1 MQALRAMFKP
11 APDSLVAHDLA
22 RGQPTWTHAIHL
34 LWSLW
39 LFITPLFGD
48 HGYTLRWLMLTVATY
63 PVFLLLYAKCCTSSC
78 RQAGWHALAIMAMSF
93 VLMPWYIGSMTYF
106 VFGCIMLG
114 SGALRP
120 RDYATALVLANT
132 AYVGEGFWLGY
143 PWQAL
148 LWLPVTTFIV
158 GTLIQFERISSR
170 KNAELAL
177 SHAEVRRVAAFAER
191 ERIGRDLH
199 DLLGHT
205 LSMVALKA
213 DLAGKLV
220 ERDPQGAQHEIA
232 EVARIARDTLAEVRA
247 TVSGMRNAVLT
258 AELASAKVLLSADNI
273 LLAAQI
279 DEVVL
284 KPDAESALAMSL
296 REAITNVQRHA
307 GARMVEVKLQR
318 DGKGV
323 AMEIRDD
330 GRGGTLRAGN
340 GLTGMR
346 ERLEAH
352 GGSLE
357 LLGNGERSDRGTTV
371 VARLPARCLA

>member
-1 MQALRAMFKP
+1 MFTP
-11 APDSLVAHDLA
+11 APDSLVARDLA
-22 RGQPTWTHAIHL
+22 RGHPVWSHAIQL
-34 LWSLW
+34 LWSSW
-39 LFITPLFGD
+39 VFIIPIFDD
-48 HGYTLRWLMLTVATY
+48 HGYTLRWVWLTLVSY
-63 PVFLLLYAKCCTSSC
+63 SLFLFFYAKCCTGSP
-78 RQAGWHALAIMAMSF
+78 RVAGWYATAMLVMSL
-93 VLMPWYIGSMTYF
+93 VLMPWYPSGMTYF
-106 VFGCIMLG
+106 VFGCIMLSCG
-114 SGALRP
+114 LLRPIHYALGLLFANLVCIGEGRWLHYPWGAL
-120 RDYATALVLANT
+120 A
-132 AYVGEGFWLGY
+132 
-143 PWQAL
+143 
-148 LWLPVTTFIV
+148 WLPITTIIIGILV
-158 GTLIQFERISSR
+158 QFERSNAR

-177 SHAEVRRVAAFAER
+177 SHAEVRRMAAFAER

-213 DLAGKLV
+213 DLAGKLID
-220 ERDPQGAQHEIA
+220 RDPQGAQREMA
-232 EVARIARDTLAEVRA
+232 EVARIARDTLSEVRA
-247 TVSGMRNAVLT
+247 TVTNMRNAVLT
-258 AELASAKVLLSADNI
+258 AELASAKVLLHADNI
-273 LLAAQI
+273 LLATQI
-279 DEVVL
+279 DEILL

-307 GARMVEVKLQR
+307 GARYVEVRLQR

-330 GRGGTLRAGN
+330 GRGGELRAGN

-357 LLGNGERSDRGTTV
+357 LLANGERSDRGTTL

>member
-1 MQALRAMFKP
+1 MFTP
-11 APDSLVAHDLA
+11 APDSLVARDLA
-22 RGQPTWTHAIHL
+22 RGHPVWSHAIQL
-34 LWSLW
+34 LWSSW
-39 LFITPLFGD
+39 VFIIPVFDD
-48 HGYTLRWLMLTVATY
+48 HGYTLRWVWMTLASY
-63 PVFLLLYAKCCTSSC
+63 PLFLFFYAKCCTGSP
-78 RQAGWHALAIMAMSF
+78 RVAGWYATAMLAMSL
-93 VLMPWYIGSMTYF
+93 VLMPWYPSGMTYF
-106 VFGCIMLG
+106 VFGCIMLSCG
-114 SGALRP
+114 LMRPIHYGLGLLFANLVCIGEGRWLHYPWGAL
-120 RDYATALVLANT
+120 A
-132 AYVGEGFWLGY
+132 
-143 PWQAL
+143 
-148 LWLPVTTFIV
+148 WLPITTIIIGILV
-158 GTLIQFERISSR
+158 QFERSNAR

-177 SHAEVRRVAAFAER
+177 SHAEVRRMAAFAER

-213 DLAGKLV
+213 DLAGKLID
-220 ERDPQGAQHEIA
+220 RDPEGAQREMA
-232 EVARIARDTLAEVRA
+232 EVARIARDTLSEVRA
-247 TVSGMRNAVLT
+247 TVTNMRNAVLT
-258 AELASAKVLLSADNI
+258 AELASAKVLLHADNI
-273 LLAAQI
+273 LLATRI
-279 DEVVL
+279 DEILL

-307 GARMVEVKLQR
+307 GARYVEVRLQR

-330 GRGGTLRAGN
+330 GRGGELRAGN

-357 LLGNGERSDRGTTV
+357 LLGNGERSDRGTTL

>member
-1 MQALRAMFKP
+1 MFNP
-11 APDSLVAHDLA
+11 APDSMIARDLT
-22 RGQPTWTHAIHL
+22 RGQPAWSQGVHL
-34 LWSLW
+34 LWSAW
-39 LFITPLFGD
+39 LFITPLFGNG
-48 HGYTLRWLMLTVATY
+48 GYDLRWLAITFVSY
-63 PVFLLLYAKCCTSSC
+63 PLFVFIYAKCCTVSC
-78 RQAGWHALAIMAMSF
+78 RHSGWYALLMLAMGF
-93 VLMPWYIGSMTYF
+93 ALMPWYTGAFTYF

-114 SGALRP
+114 GGGLRP
-120 RDYATALVLANT
+120 LYYGFALLLAN
-132 AYVGEGFWLGY
+132 AAFIGEGMWLHY

-148 LWLPVTTFIV
+148 VWLPVTTLIV
-158 GTLIQFERISSR
+158 GVLVQVERLNAR

-177 SHAEVRRVAAFAER
+177 SHAEVRRMAAFAER

-220 ERDPQGAQHEIA
+220 ERDPQGAQREIA
-232 EVARIARDTLAEVRA
+232 EVARIARDTLSEVRA

-279 DEVVL
+279 DEIVL

-307 GARMVEVKLQR
+307 GARLVEVKLQR

-323 AMEIRDD
+323 AMKIRDD

-357 LLGNGERSDRGTTV
+357 LLGNSERSDRGTTV

>member
-1 MQALRAMFKP
+1 MFTP
-11 APDSLVAHDLA
+11 APDSLVARDLA
-22 RGQPTWTHAIHL
+22 RGRPAWSHAVHL
-34 LWSLW
+34 LWSSW
-39 LFITPLFGD
+39 LFITPLFEKQ
-48 HGYTLRWLMLTVATY
+48 GYDLRWLLITLASY
-63 PVFLLLYAKCCTSSC
+63 PLFVFLYAKSCTSSC
-78 RQAGWHALAIMAMSF
+78 RHSGWYALTLLAMAF
-93 VLMPWYIGSMTYF
+93 VSMPWYVGSVTYF
-106 VFGCIMLG
+106 MFGCIMLG
-114 SGALRP
+114 AGRLRP
-120 RDYATALVLANT
+120 LHYGATLLLANV
-132 AYVGEGFWLGY
+132 AYLSEGWWVGY
-143 PWQAL
+143 PWQSL
-148 LWLPVTTFIV
+148 VWLPITTIIIGV
-158 GTLIQFERISSR
+158 LIQVERINTR
-170 KNAELAL
+170 TNAELAL

-220 ERDPQGAQHEIA
+220 ERDPAGAQREIA
-232 EVARIARDTLAEVRA
+232 EVARIARDTLSEVRA
-247 TVSGMRNAVLT
+247 TVTNMRNAVLV
-258 AELASAKVLLSADNI
+258 AELASAKVLLNADNI
-273 LLAAQI
+273 LLAAHI
-279 DEVVL
+279 DEIVL

-307 GARMVEVKLQR
+307 GARHVEVKLQR

-330 GRGGTLRAGN
+330 GRGGQLRAGN

-357 LLGNGERSDRGTTV
+357 LLVKSERSDRGTTL

>member
-1 MQALRAMFKP
+1 MQALRAMFTP
-11 APDSLVAHDLA
+11 APDSLVARDLA
-22 RGQPTWTHAIHL
+22 RGHPVWSHAIQL
-34 LWSLW
+34 LWSSWIFLIPI
-39 LFITPLFGD
+39 FD
-48 HGYTLRWLMLTVATY
+48 EHGYTLRWALLTLASY
-63 PVFLLLYAKCCTSSC
+63 PVFLFLYAKCCTGSP
-78 RQAGWHALAIMAMSF
+78 RAAGWHATAMLVMSL
-93 VLMPWYIGSMTYF
+93 VLMPWYPSGLSYF
-106 VFGCIMLG
+106 VFGCIMLSCG
-114 SGALRP
+114 LTRPLPYGLAL
-120 RDYATALVLANT
+120 LLANT
-132 AYVGEGFWLGY
+132 ACIAEGHWLHY
-143 PWQAL
+143 PWGAL
-148 LWLPVTTFIV
+148 AWLPITTVIIGV
-158 GTLIQFERISSR
+158 LVQFERFNQR

-177 SHAEVRRVAAFAER
+177 SHAEVRRMAAFAER

-220 ERDPQGAQHEIA
+220 ERDPRGAQREIA
-232 EVARIARDTLAEVRA
+232 EVARIARDTLSEVRA
-247 TVSGMRNAVLT
+247 TVTGMRNAVLT
-258 AELASAKVLLSADNI
+258 AELASAKVLLHADNI
-273 LLAAQI
+273 LLATWI
-279 DEVVL
+279 DEIAL

-307 GARMVEVKLQR
+307 GARYVEVRLQR
-318 DGKGV
+318 DAKGV

-330 GRGGTLRAGN
+330 GRGGELRAGN

-357 LLGNGERSDRGTTV
+357 ARSDRGTTL

>member
-1 MQALRAMFKP
+1 MQTLRALFKP
-11 APDSLVAHDLA
+11 APDSLIAREMA
-22 RGQPTWTHAIHL
+22 RGQPAWSQGVHL
-34 LWSLW
+34 LWSAW
-39 LFITPLFGD
+39 LFITPLFGNG
-48 HGYTLRWLMLTVATY
+48 GYDLRWLAITAASY
-63 PVFLLLYAKCCTSSC
+63 PLFVFAYAKYCTVSC
-78 RQAGWHALAIMAMSF
+78 RRSGWYALLMLAMGF
-93 VLMPWYIGSMTYF
+93 ALMPWYTGGFTYF

-114 SGALRP
+114 GGGLRP
-120 RDYATALVLANT
+120 VHYGFALLLAN
-132 AYVGEGFWLGY
+132 AAFIAEGMWLKY

-148 LWLPVTTFIV
+148 AWLPVTTLIV
-158 GTLIQFERISSR
+158 GVLVQVERFNAR

-220 ERDPQGAQHEIA
+220 ERDPDAARHEIA

-247 TVSGMRNAVLT
+247 TVSGMRNAVLA
-258 AELASAKVLLSADNI
+258 AELASAKLLLHADNI
-273 LLAAQI
+273 RLALQI
-279 DEVVL
+279 DEVTL

-307 GARMVEVKLQR
+307 GARNVEVRLQR

-330 GRGGTLRAGN
+330 GRGGQLRAGN

-357 LLGNGERSDRGTTV
+357 LPGNGARDERGTV
-371 VARLPARCLA
+371 LVARLPARCLA

>member
-1 MQALRAMFKP
+1 MFTP
-11 APDSLVAHDLA
+11 APDSLVARDLA
-22 RGQPTWTHAIHL
+22 RGHPVWSHAVQL
-34 LWSLW
+34 LWSSW
-39 LFITPLFGD
+39 VFIIPIFEE
-48 HGYTLRWLMLTVATY
+48 HGYTLRWLELTLASY
-63 PVFLLLYAKCCTSSC
+63 PFFLFLYAKCCTGSP
-78 RQAGWHALAIMAMSF
+78 RAAGWYAVAML
-93 VLMPWYIGSMTYF
+93 VLGLGLMPWYPGGLSYF
-106 VFGCIMLG
+106 VFGCIMLSCG
-114 SGALRP
+114 LRRPVYYGLALLS
-120 RDYATALVLANT
+120 ANIACLA
-132 AYVGEGFWLGY
+132 EGRWLHY
-143 PWQAL
+143 PWSAL
-148 LWLPVTTFIV
+148 AWLPITTAVV
-158 GTLIQFERISSR
+158 GILIQFERANAR

-177 SHAEVRRVAAFAER
+177 SHAEVRRMAAFAER

-220 ERDPQGAQHEIA
+220 ERDPRGAQREVA
-232 EVARIARDTLAEVRA
+232 EVARIARDTLSEVRA

-258 AELASAKVLLSADNI
+258 AELASAKVLLHADNI
-273 LLAAQI
+273 LLATWI
-279 DEVVL
+279 DEVAL

-307 GARMVEVKLQR
+307 GAHYVEVRLQR
-318 DGKGV
+318 DAKGV
-323 AMEIRDD
+323 AMEVRDD
-330 GRGGTLRAGN
+330 GRGGELRAGN

-357 LLGNGERSDRGTTV
+357 LPGNSERSDRGTRL

>member
-11 APDSLVAHDLA
+11 APDSLVARDLA
-22 RGQPTWTHAIHL
+22 RGQPAWTHAIHL

-48 HGYTLRWLMLTVATY
+48 HGYTLHWLLITLISY
-63 PVFLLLYAKCCTSSC
+63 PLFVFAYAKCCTSSC
-78 RQAGWHALAIMAMSF
+78 RRSGAYALIILAMGF
-93 VLMPWYIGSMTYF
+93 VLLPWYTGSFTYF
-106 VFGCIMLG
+106 MFGCIMLG
-114 SGALRP
+114 GGGLRP
-120 RDYATALVLANT
+120 LQYGFALLLANF
-132 AYVGEGFWLGY
+132 AFIAEGLLLHY

-148 LWLPVTTFIV
+148 AWLPVTTTIIGV
-158 GTLIQFERISSR
+158 LVQFERINVR

-205 LSMVALKA
+205 LSIVALKA
-213 DLAGKLV
+213 ELAGKLIG
-220 ERDPQGAQHEIA
+220 RDPQGAQREMA
-232 EVARIARDTLAEVRA
+232 EVARIARDTLSEVRA
-247 TVSGMRNAVLT
+247 TVSGMRNAVLA
-258 AELASAKVLLSADNI
+258 AELASAKLLLHADNI
-273 LLAAQI
+273 RLALHI

-307 GARMVEVKLQR
+307 GARFVVVKLQR
-318 DGKGV
+318 EGNGL
-323 AMEIRDD
+323 AMEIHDD

-357 LLGNGERSDRGTTV
+357 FPGNSNRNDRGTTLI
-371 VARLPARCLA
+371 ARLPAKCLA

>member
-1 MQALRAMFKP
+1 MQTLRAMFTP
-11 APDSLVAHDLA
+11 APDSLVARDAA
-22 RGQPTWTHAIHL
+22 RGQPGWSHAVHL
-34 LWSLW
+34 MWSMW
-39 LFITPLFGD
+39 VFITPVFEP
-48 HGYTLRWLMLTVATY
+48 HGYTQKWVLLTLASYPLFVYAYAKACTCPMRHIVWYALLMLV
-63 PVFLLLYAKCCTSSC
+63 
-78 RQAGWHALAIMAMSF
+78 MAFS
-93 VLMPWYIGSMTYF
+93 LMPWYVGSLTYF
-106 VFGCIMLG
+106 MFGCIMLG
-114 SGALRP
+114 GCFRP
-120 RDYATALVLANT
+120 IPYATTLLLANA
-132 AYVGEGFWLGY
+132 AYLAEGFSVGY
-143 PWQAL
+143 PWQSL
-148 LWLPVTTFIV
+148 LWLPVTTATIGVLVQVQRV
-158 GTLIQFERISSR
+158 GKR
-170 KNAELAL
+170 KDAELAL
-177 SHAEVRRVAAFAER
+177 SHAEVRRMAAFAER

-220 ERDPQGAQHEIA
+220 ERDPQGAQREIA
-232 EVARIARDTLAEVRA
+232 EVARIARDTLSEVRA
-247 TVSGMRNAVLT
+247 TVTNMRNAVLT
-258 AELASAKVLLSADNI
+258 AELASAKVLLHADNI
-273 LLAAQI
+273 LLAAYI
-279 DEVVL
+279 DEVAL

-307 GARMVEVKLQR
+307 GARHVEVKLQR

-330 GRGGTLRAGN
+330 GRGGELRAGN

-357 LLGNGERSDRGTTV
+357 LLGKSERNERGTTL

>member
-1 MQALRAMFKP
+1 MLRAMFKP
-11 APDSLVAHDLA
+11 APDSLVARDMM
-22 RGQPTWTHAIHL
+22 RGQAPWTHAIHL
-34 LWSLW
+34 MWSAW
-39 LFITPLFGD
+39 LFITPLFGNG
-48 HGYTLRWLMLTVATY
+48 GYDLRWLAFTAGSY
-63 PVFLLLYAKCCTSSC
+63 PLFVFAYAKCCTSSC
-78 RQAGWHALAIMAMSF
+78 RQSGWYALLMLGMGFA
-93 VLMPWYIGSMTYF
+93 LMPWYVGSFTYF

-114 SGALRP
+114 GGSLRP
-120 RDYATALVLANT
+120 IHYGFALLLAN
-132 AYVGEGFWLGY
+132 AAFIAEGMGLKY

-148 LWLPVTTFIV
+148 VWLPVTTLIV
-158 GTLIQFERISSR
+158 GVLVQFDRVNGR

-191 ERIGRDLH
+191 ERISRDLH

-220 ERDPQGAQHEIA
+220 ERDPRAARHEIA

-247 TVSGMRNAVLT
+247 TVSGMRNAVLA
-258 AELASAKVLLSADNI
+258 AELASAKLLLHADNI
-273 LLAAQI
+273 RLALQI
-279 DEVVL
+279 DEVAL

-307 GARMVEVKLQR
+307 RARNVEVRLQR
-318 DGKGV
+318 EGGGV
-323 AMEIRDD
+323 AMEIHDD
-330 GRGGTLRAGN
+330 GRGGDLRAGN

-357 LLGNGERSDRGTTV
+357 LLGNSERNDRGTTL